1 MYLPDPRQFPRVD
14 AKNEI
19 IRQVMCVLTAREQ
32 SERDVA
38 GRELSALLDLSL
50 QQDDAAGLEQAL
62 QLSPAQEAYKYL
74 WDELRELVE
83 SGGGEPARAVVFALP
98 LLLVAAG
105 VRGGIKVASQLQDIK
120 PVLSI
125 LADSGVIA
133 SDREVGL
140 SPVLLSLRTLQQWS
154 LPQVARWVRHL
165 KDAVRGVPVQLQ
177 PDEMVVED
185 EGVWLRFL
193 VGVVIEREGS
203 STGVK
208 LGGDASQ
215 WGLKLS
221 EEINRQMKQD
231 KLSIMA
237 IPRPPQPLLQAMHS
251 GRFARQ
257 EAGLQLMASRT
268 IRKIRQAGE
277 TPVAVLASHL
287 GDELRIT
294 ISAKENSERWEGY
307 VWPLHPLDSV
317 ELICDNVVALFRD
330 CQVGDIRIVPEV
342 QPDLAGDLPLFLRA
356 QDTDASSVGRDV
368 S

>member
-1 MYLPDPRQFPRVD
+1 
-14 AKNEI
+14 
-19 IRQVMCVLTAREQ
+19 
-32 SERDVA
+32 
-38 GRELSALLDLSL
+38 
-50 QQDDAAGLEQAL
+50 
-62 QLSPAQEAYKYL
+62 
-74 WDELRELVE
+74 
-83 SGGGEPARAVVFALP
+83 
-98 LLLVAAG
+98 
-105 VRGGIKVASQLQDIK
+105 
-120 PVLSI
+120 
-125 LADSGVIA
+125 
-133 SDREVGL
+133 
-140 SPVLLSLRTLQQWS
+140 
-154 LPQVARWVRHL
+154 
-165 KDAVRGVPVQLQ
+165 VRGVPVQLQ